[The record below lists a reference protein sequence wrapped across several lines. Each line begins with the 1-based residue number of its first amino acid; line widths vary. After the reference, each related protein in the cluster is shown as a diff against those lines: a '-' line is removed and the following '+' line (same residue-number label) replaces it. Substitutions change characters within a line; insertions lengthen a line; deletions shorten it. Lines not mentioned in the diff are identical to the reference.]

1 MFLIKTGLLGTTSRR
16 TVHWYHLAEI
26 ERPDPG
32 CCAVPGTAME
42 QFLPNNRL
50 SPFEMAVFYTLC

>member
-42 QFLPNNRL
+42 PVLA
-50 SPFEMAVFYTLC
+50 E